1 LASPKLRAFR
11 SRFLYRA
18 LILITAIGRRIPLPV
33 GRALGRLLG
42 RLAWHLVPRERN
54 KALHNIGLA
63 FPEWDEKKKR
73 DTIRAMF
80 RHFGMSLFEIAWL
93 WNMDLATRDRTTTF
107 EGSEPMLKLI
117 DEKRGVVLF
126 TAHVGNWEWLSIAMG
141 LFSRPTSV
149 LQRERDSPEMGRY
162 ITEFRARVGVQSID
176 RGSPAAARQMINAI
190 RSGGILAFLLDQN
203 MRTESVKVPFFGRPA
218 PTPIGPVKFAIRTE
232 AMVVTALQ
240 ERRPDGTHHIRILE
254 PIACKRTDDPTEL
267 AARITREI
275 EEHIRRV
282 PEQWVWMHDR
292 WRERPQWDV
301 GVDKVDEVD

>member
-1 LASPKLRAFR
+1 MG
-11 SRFLYRA
+11 RFM
-18 LILITAIGRRIPLPV
+18 
-33 GRALGRLLG
+33 G
-42 RLAWHLVPRERN
+42 RLAWYVVARERN
-54 KALHNIGLA
+54 KALANIAIA
-63 FPEWDEKKKR
+63 FPDWTEKKRR

-93 WNMDLATRDRTTTF
+93 WNMDLATRDRMTTF
-107 EGSEPMLKLI
+107 EGTEAMLKLI
-117 DEKRGVVLF
+117 DEGRGVVFF
-126 TAHVGNWEWLSIAMG
+126 TAHVGNWEWLTIAIG

-149 LQRERDSPEMGRY
+149 LQRERDEGEMNRY

-176 RGSPAAARQMINAI
+176 RGSSSSARQMINAI
-190 RSGGILAFLLDQN
+190 KSGGILAFLLDQN

-218 PTPIGPVKFAIRTE
+218 LTPIGPVKFAIRKE

-254 PIACKRTDDPTEL
+254 PIACKKDDDPVAL
-267 AARITREI
+267 AARITRDI

-292 WRERPQWDV
+292 WRERPKWEIAAEDV
-301 GVDKVDEVD
+301 K

>member
-1 LASPKLRAFR
+1 MG
-11 SRFLYRA
+11 RFL
-18 LILITAIGRRIPLPV
+18 GSV
-33 GRALGRLLG
+33 GG
-42 RLAWHLVPRERN
+42 HLVRRERK
-54 KALHNIGLA
+54 KAMHNIGLA
-63 FPEWDEKKKR
+63 FPEWDEKKRR

-80 RHFGMSLFEIAWL
+80 QHLGMSVFEIAWL

-107 EGSEPMLKLI
+107 EGSEAMLKLI

-126 TAHVGNWEWLSIAMG
+126 TAHVGNWEWLAIAMG

-149 LQRERDSPEMGRY
+149 LQRERDDPEMGRY
-162 ITEFRARVGVQSID
+162 ITEFRKRVGVQTID
-176 RGSPAAARQMINAI
+176 RGSSEGARQMIQAV

-218 PTPIGPVKFAIRTE
+218 LTPIGPVKFAIRTE

-240 ERRPDGTHHIRILE
+240 ERRPDGTHHIRICE
-254 PIACKRTDDPTEL
+254 PIACKRGDDPTAL
-267 AARITREI
+267 AARITRDI

-292 WRERPQWDV
+292 WKDRPQWDV
-301 GVDKVDEVD
+301 SDEAN

>member
-1 LASPKLRAFR
+1 MGR
-11 SRFLYRA
+11 
-18 LILITAIGRRIPLPV
+18 TIGSF
-33 GRALGRLLG
+33 
-42 RLAWHLVPRERN
+42 AWLVVRRERRKGLAN
-54 KALHNIGLA
+54 LALA
-63 FPEWDEKKKR
+63 FPEWSEGKR
-73 DTIRAMF
+73 RETIRAMF

-93 WNMDLATRDRTTTF
+93 WNMDLATRDRMTTF
-107 EGSEPMLKLI
+107 EGDEAMLKLI
-117 DEKRGVVLF
+117 DEGRGVVLF

-149 LQRERDSPEMGRY
+149 LQRERDEGEMNRY

-176 RGSPAAARQMINAI
+176 RGSPSSARQMINAV

-218 PTPIGPVKFAIRTE
+218 LTPIGPVKFAIRTE

-240 ERRPDGTHHIRILE
+240 ERRPDGTHHIRISE
-254 PIACKRTDDPTEL
+254 PIACKRTDDPVAL
-267 AARITREI
+267 AARITRDI

-292 WRERPQWDV
+292 WKERPNW
-301 GVDKVDEVD
+301 EVAASTE